1 MTGGKFVNAEVVQ
14 EHKLNEIKKNFFPS
28 IPACRESNTP
38 VNEFDENTL
47 FILKGFAHL
56 FLFGKH
62 SFGKGFKGP
71 LPEGFV
77 QHLIR
82 QRSNAFSQDKKFL
95 FTMANQRMR
104 HKNIESVHT
113 RAINR
118 PDVIEEIGRLSVN
131 PEFIETV
138 NIAVKNPKG
147 SEAKKVNK
155 TFDKLIRVVG
165 ANTPYSAAERA
176 AAITQLYALVQ
187 MY

>member
-1 MTGGKFVNAEVVQ
+1 
-14 EHKLNEIKKNFFPS
+14 
-28 IPACRESNTP
+28 
-38 VNEFDENTL
+38 
-47 FILKGFAHL
+47 
-56 FLFGKH
+56 
-62 SFGKGFKGP
+62 
-71 LPEGFV
+71 
-77 QHLIR
+77 
-82 QRSNAFSQDKKFL
+82 
-95 FTMANQRMR
+95 MANQRMR

-147 SEAKKVNK
+147 SEAKQVNK

-187 MY
+187 MYGLPFVFSLFLWMILTRSWLYECVSRQVLMATNISQHLMKDLLKPCSKGKLNLRKQLIFQIEI